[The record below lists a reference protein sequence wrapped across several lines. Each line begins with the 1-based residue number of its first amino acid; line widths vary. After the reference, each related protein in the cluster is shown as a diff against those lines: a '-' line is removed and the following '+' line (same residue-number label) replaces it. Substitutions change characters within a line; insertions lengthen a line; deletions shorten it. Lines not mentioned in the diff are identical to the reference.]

1 MQPVA
6 TNTAIAAKNRLSCI
20 TGGMVVFP
28 SPEHHSDKGY
38 HAVGR
43 KGVTQAINGSPTLF
57 DLLKIYSVALC
68 KPSSLRRVCHLA
80 QRCVDQLSYSRP
92 MIGHAWQSRTDA
104 MTVIDYI
111 AIGVLTAA
119 VVCVAWKFPR
129 GKL

>member
-20 TGGMVVFP
+20 AGGMVVFP

-68 KPSSLRRVCHLA
+68 KPSNLRRGAIVANYIEEPLVNLLPIIC
-80 QRCVDQLSYSRP
+80 YY
-92 MIGHAWQSRTDA
+92 WQERHQP
-104 MTVIDYI
+104 
-111 AIGVLTAA
+111 LTL
-119 VVCVAWKFPR
+119 KN
-129 GKL
+129 

>member
-43 KGVTQAINGSPTLF
+43 KGVTQAINGSPTRPLE
-57 DLLKIYSVALC
+57 DLQRGSVQTFELAAGV
-68 KPSSLRRVCHLA
+68 SFGTALRRSIA
-80 QRCVDQLSYSRP
+80 YSRP

-119 VVCVAWKFPR
+119 VVGVAWKFPR

>member
-6 TNTAIAAKNRLSCI
+6 TNTAIAAKNSAKNRLSCI

-80 QRCVDQLSYSRP
+80 QRCVDQLSYSGVGAIFLRP
-92 MIGHAWQSRTDA
+92 MNHSMSAFGTKRTSQR
-104 MTVIDYI
+104 
-111 AIGVLTAA
+111 
-119 VVCVAWKFPR
+119 C
-129 GKL
+129 